1 MDMYFFDL
9 GLTPFEA
16 GKQVGSSDLVK
27 KNRLFFSSEDLQQI
41 PQEILEEKKAFA
53 AKCEKICRTVYPSI
67 LEEME
72 GFCSS
77 SGIAMEEWSTRFFT
91 IYAFPP
97 FQGCTC
103 LAVGG
108 ENGYL
113 ARNSDFCRR
122 QLLYAAVMFFIFQKS
137 KSFFANSTTPT
148 QMEDGVNEVGW
159 QWGLPFCLDCQKPWD
174 FTAGLLVR
182 YLLEHCQDV
191 PWKRS
196 RHLNIFRSL
205 PCRL

>member
-1 MDMYFFDL
+1 MYFFDL

-27 KNRLFFSSEDLQQI
+27 KNRFFFSSEDSQQI

-77 SGIAMEEWSTRFFT
+77 SGIAIEEWSTRFFT

-108 ENGYL
+108 K
-113 ARNSDFCRR
+113 RIPCKKQRFF
-122 QLLYAAVMFFIFQKS
+122 AAG
-137 KSFFANSTTPT
+137 SFFMQQLCFWLSRNKIFFCKQHNTNA
-148 QMEDGVNEVGW
+148 DGRW
-159 QWGLPFCLDCQKPWD
+159 SQ
-174 FTAGLLVR
+174 
-182 YLLEHCQDV
+182 
-191 PWKRS
+191 
-196 RHLNIFRSL
+196 
-205 PCRL
+205 